1 MRLWS
6 VLVKV
11 CRCLLLFLFVM
22 APNLFAQTVAVGIRM
37 ADTSSFSAP
46 AVPARSAST
55 LNTDFTM
62 FPSVTTSR
70 LSPYGAGPQVLNLV
84 VFCFNPVT
92 GAILPNCDINLQIT
106 VANGSGGHVHSTNR
120 PRGMFNPNSG
130 NTGASGFLPVAYTA
144 PEASGITNVLLFGFL
159 NGVPITPGLFTI

>member
-6 VLVKV
+6 VVRKRFL
-11 CRCLLLFLFVM
+11 CFLLFLFVM
-22 APNLFAQTVAVGIRM
+22 PSCLLAQTVAVGVQM
-37 ADTSSFSAP
+37 ADVSSFSAP
-46 AVPARSAST
+46 VDQARLAST

-84 VFCFNPVT
+84 IFCFNPIT
-92 GAILPNCDINLQIT
+92 GAILPNCDLNIQIT
-106 VANGSGGHVHSTNR
+106 VANGSGGHVHNTNR
-120 PRGMFNPNSG
+120 PRGMFNPSSG

-144 PEASGITNVLLFGFL
+144 PERRAHHSRPVYYWCGI
-159 NGVPITPGLFTI
+159 